1 MLPDRA
7 SVHSQ
12 ERLWRSEFCDEVKLR
27 CPDIESGA
35 LHTGYVLCQSCNV
48 NTFCLLGTV
57 AEINKYERVLEPT
70 EMEVTFKELK
80 EKILVHQTLSDSR
93 TGTMF
98 DMYDFCR
105 PGPLL
110 FILKRYSGT

>member
-1 MLPDRA
+1 M
-7 SVHSQ
+7 
-12 ERLWRSEFCDEVKLR
+12 
-27 CPDIESGA
+27 
-35 LHTGYVLCQSCNV
+35 
-48 NTFCLLGTV
+48 NTFCLFGTV

-70 EMEVTFKELK
+70 EMEVTFKEFK
-80 EKILVHQTLSDSR
+80 ETILVHQTLSDSR
-93 TGTMF
+93 IGTMF